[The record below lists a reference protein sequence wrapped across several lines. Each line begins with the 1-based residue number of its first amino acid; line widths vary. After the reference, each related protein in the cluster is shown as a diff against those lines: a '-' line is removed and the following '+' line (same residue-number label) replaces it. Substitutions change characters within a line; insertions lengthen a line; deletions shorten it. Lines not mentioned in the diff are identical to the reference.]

1 MKLICPICRRPLE
14 LNGKSFVCE
23 NRHCFDR
30 AKQGYVNLLSG
41 GGAHGD
47 NREMIRARRD
57 FLWAEHYSPL
67 ADALCRAVADSCA
80 PDRQNELID
89 AGCGEG
95 YYTAK
100 VDSFLKSAG
109 ISCDICGIDVSRD
122 ACAYAAK
129 AAKDAKFAVASVYSM
144 PFSDR
149 SADIIISL
157 FAPSAPEE
165 YLRVLRPGGRLIIAF
180 PGVRHLFGL
189 KEVLYDIPYENEL
202 ADFAIEG
209 FTLTDRKSIAFE
221 LSLDNAAANS
231 LFAMTPYYYNTPE
244 AGRRRLAECGRLV
257 TEAAFELAVYKKI

>member
-1 MKLICPICRRPLE
+1 MNFICPICSRPLI
-14 LNGKSFVCE
+14 LDGKSFVCE

-30 AKQGYVNLLSG
+30 AKQGYVNLLTG
-41 GGAHGD
+41 GGSHGD
-47 NREMIRARRD
+47 NREMIRARRG
-57 FLWAEHYSPL
+57 FLWAEHYFPL
-67 ADALCRAVADSCA
+67 ADALCRAVADCCGS
-80 PDRQNELID
+80 DGVTGIID

-100 VDSFLKSAG
+100 VDGHLKSA
-109 ISCDICGIDVSRD
+109 DLAHEICGIDVSRD

-129 AAKDAKFAVASVYSM
+129 AVKDAKFAVASVYSM

-149 SADIIISL
+149 SADIITSL
-157 FAPSAPEE
+157 FAPSAPDE
-165 YLRVLRPGGRLIIAF
+165 YNRILRPGGSLIIAF

-189 KEVLYDIPYENEL
+189 KEVLYDTPYENEL

-231 LFAMTPYYYNTPE
+231 LFAMTPY
-244 AGRRRLAECGRLV
+244 
-257 TEAAFELAVYKKI
+257 